1 MYTSISKA
9 KSKINFLVQ
18 DGAYFMDRDPD
29 KFKILLNYLREDN
42 LPELNKYELKN
53 LSVEANYFLLTE
65 LEAEINS
72 RLDDL
77 EVYKFKC
84 EFDSQGSTDGAKQY
98 LSVKKS
104 FFVDV
109 PYYAV
114 VNHFQRGINGVDNI
128 FKEEK
133 DFLAFDENETIMTD
147 CSWSGSFDLE
157 EIVKESKTL
166 VYIRRMMKAG
176 HITFKIQE
184 HIFSLSIEAA
194 CKDTQ
199 SQFYKF
205 WKLGDPFDFLHF
217 YEDGN
222 LGIEYDDKNE
232 DTRMFCLKLNE
243 ETLTANSATYCSG
256 CDPSNTLH
264 TTDLRIRIALSKLE
278 TATNADELREITFHS
293 ECEICSITLIFFVN

>member
-1 MYTSISKA
+1 
-9 KSKINFLVQ
+9 
-18 DGAYFMDRDPD
+18 MDRDPD
-29 KFKILLNYLREDN
+29 KFKIILNYLREDN
-42 LPELNKYELKN
+42 LPELNKSELKN

-72 RLDDL
+72 RLDNL

-84 EFDSQGSTDGAKQY
+84 SHDNHGNTDLSKQY

-104 FFVDV
+104 FFEDV
-109 PYYAV
+109 PYYAL

-133 DFLAFDENETIMTD
+133 DFLAFDENETIMAD
-147 CSWSGSFDLE
+147 YSWSGSGSFDLE
-157 EIVKESKTL
+157 EIVKEAKTL
-166 VYIRRMMKAG
+166 VYIRKMMKAG
-176 HITFKIQE
+176 QITFKIQE

-205 WKLGDPFDFLHF
+205 WKLGESFDFLFF

-222 LGIEYDDKNE
+222 LGIEYDDEHE
-232 DTRMFCLKLNE
+232 DTTMFCLKLNE
-243 ETLTANSATYCSG
+243 ETLTANSGAYCSG

-278 TATNADELREITFHS
+278 TATNTDEIREITFQS
-293 ECEICSITLIFFVN
+293 ECEILFNMGLSNFL